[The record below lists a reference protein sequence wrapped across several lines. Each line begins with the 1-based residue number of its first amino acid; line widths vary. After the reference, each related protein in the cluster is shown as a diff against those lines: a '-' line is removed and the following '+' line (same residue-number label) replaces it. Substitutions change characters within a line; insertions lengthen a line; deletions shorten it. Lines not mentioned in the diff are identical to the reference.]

1 MPMPV
6 MCDSSS
12 IVHYYRKGG
21 DYQKPK
27 KATLSKEKEREK
39 KATKD
44 FQRVTEPNLIFTL
57 SFFMNHANLFSLY
70 LLLLGNFLLR
80 MCVEQPYGV
89 RKQERGRA

>member
-27 KATLSKEKEREK
+27 KATLSKERERKESH
-39 KATKD
+39 
-44 FQRVTEPNLIFTL
+44 QRL
-57 SFFMNHANLFSLY
+57 SKSY
-70 LLLLGNFLLR
+70 
-80 MCVEQPYGV
+80 
-89 RKQERGRA
+89 

>member
-27 KATLSKEKEREK
+27 KATLSKEREREK
-39 KATKD
+39 RKPPKTFK
-44 FQRVTEPNLIFTL
+44 E
-57 SFFMNHANLFSLY
+57 
-70 LLLLGNFLLR
+70 LLN
-80 MCVEQPYGV
+80 QI
-89 RKQERGRA
+89 